1 MNGSYPADRSL
12 RAHSVAELYL
22 YLMVTPCPNCG
33 RGPLAGDPA
42 KSGVGGSVG
51 RLSVASTCKSCKH
64 HFDLDFDLP
73 ADAVSQPDAPLHSAK
88 AIINPTDEPSAI
100 IDVAG
105 WITLFRTITQA
116 AADTPDKVEARHLG
130 LEAAQCLDE
139 ALKFYDADNDLPP
152 VAAFFS
158 EPSRQLLRDHP
169 QRFAHSRLVDL
180 RSKLPSLDAMQKSM
194 LAGDK
199 ARKPWWKVW
208 N

>member
-1 MNGSYPADRSL
+1 MNGSYPADGSL
-12 RAHSVAELYL
+12 RAHSLAELYL

-42 KSGVGGSVG
+42 KSLAGGPVG

-64 HFDLDFDLP
+64 AFDLEFDLP
-73 ADAVSQPDAPLHSAK
+73 AGAVSEPDAPMHSSN

-105 WITLFRTITQA
+105 WITLFRSITQA
-116 AADTPDKVEARHLG
+116 AADTADKPEARHLG
-130 LEAAQCLDE
+130 LEAAQCLEE

-152 VAAFFS
+152 DRALFS
-158 EPSRQLLRDHP
+158 EQSRQLLRDHP
-169 QRFAHSRLVDL
+169 QRFARSRLVGF
-180 RSKLPSLDAMQKSM
+180 RSKLPTLDAMQRSLM
-194 LAGDK
+194 AGDK
-199 ARKPWWKVW
+199 ARTPWWKVW